1 MKNNLEKS
9 IKPINWITEQKI
21 HFIIT
26 FIFLICTSFV
36 AFVIADPP
44 ASHDLL
50 FYYYAGKEIL
60 SGNGENVRSAN
71 GPVGWPIF
79 IASVDSLI
87 HDPFITDK
95 LISVISASAIVLISY
110 YIIKNIFGYK
120 VAILGQ
126 ILIAINPFLHSESII
141 AHNDMLALFFIFAS
155 FYFITKKQLLS
166 KDIIFCSIFL
176 GLSFMLRYPALFVA
190 IGVFVFLLF
199 VLKRIPKRYLI
210 FFILFFLVTI
220 SPLLLFNLST
230 YGSLVDS
237 DPFTYLAME
246 SHYQNQKFQNLVV
259 KDTNIE
265 HIAFGFFNS
274 ADTIFT
280 NYLYNLFYNNP
291 HRILNLGLG
300 WDNFAPLPLVPF
312 NGIVFV
318 LGGALGVLIYKI
330 NRMQIMTLLSI
341 SVGITIFLAS
351 INQIKFY
358 FLSAIIIPIIIIGIL
373 SIKKIQTNV
382 LALLITSSSF
392 FLLIAI
398 IPIHSPWYMF
408 SILIAPPALTA
419 FFILN
424 VIPRIFSKPNLFA
437 VNSSRLL
444 KILLLLLISMIIISN
459 LLFSY
464 AVEKYL
470 LFHQMVTY
478 KNIFE
483 PVQNSELIGLEYKQV
498 GDILS
503 KEPDIEN
510 KYIMA
515 SSLTYAYYANSKFV
529 YAEFTEGNEND
540 TINSFITRTSWSDYA
555 LIFSNVNSNP
565 PDRNNVYK
573 PIPDYIVYK
582 KFNDSNEIIKVLA
595 DPKDPRIPKNF
606 ELLYF
611 SNKTGT
617 VVYKINHDR

>member
-9 IKPINWITEQKI
+9 IKPIKWITEQKI

-60 SGNGENVRSAN
+60 SGNGENIRSTN

-79 IASVDSLI
+79 IASIDSLI

-95 LISVISASAIVLISY
+95 LISVLSASAIVLISY

-141 AHNDMLALFFIFAS
+141 AHNDMLAVFFIFIS

-176 GLSFMLRYPALFVA
+176 GLSFMLRYPALFVT

-199 VLKRIPKRYLI
+199 VIKRIPKRYLI

-220 SPLLLFNLST
+220 SPLLLFNLFT

-237 DPFTYLAME
+237 DPFTYLSME
-246 SHYQNQKFQNLVV
+246 SKYQNQEFQNLVI
-259 KDTNIE
+259 KNTNIS

-274 ADTIFT
+274 ADIIFT
-280 NYLYNLFYNNP
+280 NYIYNLFYNNP

-330 NRMQIMTLLSI
+330 NRMQIMTLLGI

-358 FLSAIIIPIIIIGIL
+358 FLSAIIIPIVILGIL

-382 LALLITSSSF
+382 LALLIISSSF

-398 IPIHSPWYMF
+398 IPIHAPWYMF

-419 FFILN
+419 FFILD
-424 VIPRIFSKPNLFA
+424 VIPRTFSKPNLFD

-470 LFHQMVTY
+470 LFHQMVNY

-540 TINSFITRTSWSDYA
+540 TINSFITRTNWSDYA
-555 LIFSNVNSNP
+555 FLFSNINSNP

-595 DPKDPRIPKNF
+595 DPKDSKIPKNF